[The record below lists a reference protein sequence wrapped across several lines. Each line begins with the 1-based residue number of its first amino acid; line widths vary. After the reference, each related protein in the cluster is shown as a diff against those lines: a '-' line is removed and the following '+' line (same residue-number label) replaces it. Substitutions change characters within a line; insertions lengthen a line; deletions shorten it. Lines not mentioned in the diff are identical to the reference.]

1 MITRQKNEGAF
12 TFIDNH
18 PSSSNNRANGNI
30 SHLVAEAAAVVNRR
44 KKEFEEKMRRSLTK
58 LNDLKELVNEFNVMK
73 DDELRKEVVLEK
85 SNRS

>member
-1 MITRQKNEGAF
+1 
-12 TFIDNH
+12 
-18 PSSSNNRANGNI
+18 
-30 SHLVAEAAAVVNRR
+30 
-44 KKEFEEKMRRSLTK
+44 MRRSLTK